1 MHYIIALW
9 GFVVAASYGGRDDI
23 PHWYNNLQTND
34 NYITV
39 ENSRFKVEHILISD
53 EDIEKYWELLINVYS
68 TFENYIERTNRK
80 IPLVEFIEV

>member
-1 MHYIIALW
+1 M
-9 GFVVAASYGGRDDI
+9 AASYGGRDDI
-23 PHWYNNLQTND
+23 PHWYKNLQTND

-53 EDIEKYWELLINVYS
+53 EDIEKYWGLLINVYS

>member
-1 MHYIIALW
+1 M
-9 GFVVAASYGGRDDI
+9 AASYGGRDDV

-53 EDIEKYWELLINVYS
+53 EDIEKYWGLLINVYS

-80 IPLVEFIEV
+80 IPLVEFIEA

>member
-1 MHYIIALW
+1 M
-9 GFVVAASYGGRDDI
+9 AASYGGRDAI

-53 EDIEKYWELLINVYS
+53 EDIEKYWGLLINVYS